1 MPKKSTKHG
10 LLRTKQRVGVQKG
23 VAEATIRNAFKKGIK
38 HSELGEDSPLKRWV
52 DGRVINKPAHVRL
65 YGEHI
70 YLFSGD
76 NSLITV
82 MTIPPSLF
90 DEFKELWQTRNVK
103 KRLKKK
109 KGRR

>member
-1 MPKKSTKHG
+1 MPQKSTKHG

-65 YGEHI
+65 YGEHL
-70 YLFSGD
+70 YLYNSD
-76 NSLITV
+76 YSLITV
-82 MTIPPSLF
+82 MTIPP
-90 DEFKELWQTRNVK
+90 DHIDGFKELWKER
-103 KRLKKK
+103 
-109 KGRR
+109 KGRRTKARKEGL